1 MKFTAVIYTLRR
13 ISFTI
18 SQCRPSFTSVSV
30 ASKLSFE
37 TMPAE
42 KKPFSRLPTDVI
54 PVNYNLWLKPCLD
67 TFVFD
72 GKQVVNVQVSLF
84 ALNVSSG

>member
-1 MKFTAVIYTLRR
+1 MKLTATIFTLRR
-13 ISFTI
+13 ISFAVTEYTRN
-18 SQCRPSFTSVSV
+18 CFSVSGSSRLKF
-30 ASKLSFE
+30 A

-67 TFVFD
+67 SFAFD
-72 GKQVVNVQVSLF
+72 GKQVVSVQVSLKYHL
-84 ALNVSSG
+84 AK